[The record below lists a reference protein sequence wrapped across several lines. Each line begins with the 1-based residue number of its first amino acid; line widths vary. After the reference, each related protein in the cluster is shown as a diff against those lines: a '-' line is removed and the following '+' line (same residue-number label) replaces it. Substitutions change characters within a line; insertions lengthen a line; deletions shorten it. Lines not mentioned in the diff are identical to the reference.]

1 MIEQGIMSHAETNG
15 NIKLCLL
22 LVEKSGLCDGIA
34 HGFKFMGMKLILLG
48 DTRRFLRDAGGTG

>member
-34 HGFKFMGMKLILLG
+34 HGFKFMGMTAASLEMPE
-48 DTRRFLRDAGGTG
+48 AQAN